1 MSFIKLQSSDG
12 EMFPMDVE
20 IAKQSLIIK
29 DMLENLL
36 NDEEVVPLPNVDAFI
51 LRKVIQWLTYHKDDS
66 FPRKDAKKMTDDM
79 DQEMMTED
87 ICPWDVDFLKVDQG
101 TLFELILAANYLH
114 IEVNLFMNEIH

>member
-1 MSFIKLQSSDG
+1 
-12 EMFPMDVE
+12 MDVE

-36 NDEEVVPLPNVDAFI
+36 NAEEVVPLPNVDAFI

-66 FPRKDAKKMTDDM
+66 FPRKDAKKMTVDM

-114 IEVNLFMNEIH
+114 IEVNLVMNKIY

>member
-12 EMFPMDVE
+12 EVFPMDVE

-51 LRKVIQWLTYHKDDS
+51 LRKVIQWLTYHKDDN
-66 FPRKDAKKMTDDM
+66 FPREDAKKMTDDM

-114 IEVNLFMNEIH
+114 IEVNLVMNKIH

>member
-1 MSFIKLQSSDG
+1 
-12 EMFPMDVE
+12 MDVE

-66 FPRKDAKKMTDDM
+66 FPRKDAKKMTVDM

-87 ICPWDVDFLKVDQG
+87 ICPWVVDFLKVDQG

-114 IEVNLFMNEIH
+114 IEVNLVMNKIY

>member
-12 EMFPMDVE
+12 EVFPMDVE

-66 FPRKDAKKMTDDM
+66 FPRKDAKKMTVDM

-114 IEVNLFMNEIH
+114 IEVNLVMNKIH

>member
-12 EMFPMDVE
+12 EVFPMDVE

-66 FPRKDAKKMTDDM
+66 FPRKDAKKMTVDM

-87 ICPWDVDFLKVDQG
+87 ICPWVVDFLKVDQG

-114 IEVNLFMNEIH
+114 IEVNLVMNKIY